1 MIEGEVT
8 ADNEMTLPILIYA
21 SDGRLAEFRA
31 VIDTGFSD
39 YLTLLPVDIA
49 RLGLIF
55 QGRDTYLLGDGNVV
69 EFDSYR
75 ATVVWDGQNREVLVL
90 ASESG
95 SLLGMRLLKG
105 SVFFSDVRDGGRV
118 LVRAF

>member
-1 MIEGEVT
+1 MIEGEIT
-8 ADNEMTLPILIYA
+8 ADNEMSLPVSIYA
-21 SDGRLAEFRA
+21 SDGRLVEFRF

-39 YLTLLPVDIA
+39 YLTLPPDEIT
-49 RLGLIF
+49 RLGLTF
-55 QGRDTYLLGDGNVV
+55 QDRDTYMLGDGNTV
-69 EFDSYR
+69 EFDVYR
-75 ATVVWDGQNREVLVL
+75 ATIVWGGRDSDALIL

-95 SLLGMRLLKG
+95 PLLGMRMLKG